1 MFVYP
6 FHCPQPLRSHP
17 AVDEN
22 HMESQDV
29 KAFFFSLFLSTARK
43 LRRMQEGLV
52 PFGWNFTAARET
64 MVRHSMEQPRMR
76 MSGVSGVL
84 TKLTSFLH
92 SWRGFCERALPKLLR
107 GVTLIILHY
116 LALLDDAMFRKL
128 SFINHSLFDHRL
140 VILIASPRRDL
151 TSLMN
156 DILETHESLLRRILF
171 TSDPLGRYLDSY
183 GIGTVGC
190 AFTSAHKIRSDRS
203 INPS

>member
-1 MFVYP
+1 MDFWDRLTGLFVFVYP

-76 MSGVSGVL
+76 MSGMSGVSGVL

-128 SFINHSLFDHRL
+128 SFINHS
-140 VILIASPRRDL
+140 
-151 TSLMN
+151 
-156 DILETHESLLRRILF
+156 
-171 TSDPLGRYLDSY
+171 
-183 GIGTVGC
+183 
-190 AFTSAHKIRSDRS
+190 
-203 INPS
+203 